1 MVTYKTSII
10 CKNGH
15 LNNCYAEQQ
24 DVRFYKFCTLCG
36 AENISVCQECQ
47 TPIRGRVDS
56 FIIDTEPY
64 TYVPAYCHECGKPY
78 PWTATALSA
87 AAEIIEED
95 DSLTP
100 DEMQKLISV
109 LPDIISETPK
119 SNIAAIRIK
128 KAFLKIS
135 KFTAEALKTFII
147 DFGCAFIKNQLGL

>member
-1 MVTYKTSII
+1 MITYKTSII

-15 LNNCYAEQQ
+15 LIDCNAEPQ
-24 DVRFYKFCTLCG
+24 DVRSNKFCTICG
-36 AENISVCQECQ
+36 SENISVCQECQ
-47 TPIRGRVDS
+47 TPIRGRVAS
-56 FIIDTEPY
+56 FIIDTAPY

-78 PWTATALSA
+78 PWTVTALST

-95 DSLTP
+95 DSLTA
-100 DEMQKLISV
+100 DEIQKLISV
-109 LPDIISETPK
+109 LPDVISETPK

-147 DFGCAFIKNQLGL
+147 DFGCEFIKSQLGL